1 MDSLHRFSSIPKG
14 EINDL
19 YSELNTELK
28 DVGVSESLYVHGGAV
43 MCDLGCRDSTMDI
56 DAYYKNTE
64 LINSITRKLAKKYN
78 KSYDIINDDIRP
90 FLSNK
95 GSYRLYKEFSNL
107 KVYYANDDYLFAL
120 KCCSC
125 RTDSNDMKDLIFLV
139 KKLGINTIDQAD
151 RIISKYFDL
160 REVSILYKDVLEDIW
175 SGVAELIY

>member
-1 MDSLHRFSSIPKG
+1 M
-14 EINDL
+14 

-78 KSYDIINDDIRP
+78 KSYDIINDDIRS

-95 GSYRLYKEFSNL
+95 GSYRLYREFSNL
-107 KVYYANDDYLFAL
+107 KVYYALAL
-120 KCCSC
+120 KWCSC
-125 RTDSNDMKDLIFLV
+125 STDSNDMKDLIGLV
-139 KKLGINTIDQAD
+139 KKLGINTIEQAD